1 MATEWYLRSG
11 STVTGPLT
19 TDQLKAMGKSGRVT
33 DGMEVSKDASGPW
46 HRAAGVNGLVV
57 VPAAS
62 AAAASPPVVASAP
75 PAVKHTTVLVDVP
88 KPRHVTTEA
97 TGKGIKLQQLIA
109 LVMLLGGLGLFV
121 AGVQSVGPA
130 NPAAAAADRG
140 AGALM
145 TLGGM
150 LMFTVGVAWRIVL
163 RVLKWWHHG

>member
-1 MATEWYLRSG
+1 
-11 STVTGPLT
+11 
-19 TDQLKAMGKSGRVT
+19 MGKSGRVT

-109 LVMLLGGLGLFV
+109 FVMLLVGLGLII
-121 AGVQSVGPA
+121 AGMQTVGGH
-130 NPAAAAADRG
+130 G
-140 AGALM
+140 AEPGTGGGM
-145 TLGGM
+145 FLGGV
-150 LMFTVGVAWRIVL
+150 LMFTVAVVWRIVL
-163 RVLKWWHHG
+163 RMLKWWHHD